1 MHTERGRLP
10 REVGNMRHSGQHVAA
25 ILRQGKECSSPP
37 SAATHAQVVGLNAAF
52 GVLVVPE
59 RWSQRYQ

>member
-1 MHTERGRLP
+1 LTSTPSMLRADQQPCQKALLED
-10 REVGNMRHSGQHVAA
+10 HSG
-25 ILRQGKECSSPP
+25 GSSAHTPPTPP
-37 SAATHAQVVGLNAAF
+37 SDTTNPQVVGLNAAF